1 MPEIAE
7 VARIVGFLKKHAV
20 GKTIKNVMAQEDNIV
35 FGKVGTSA
43 SAFQEALTGKKI
55 LDARQQGKYFWLV
68 MDSPPHPLM
77 HFGMAGWMKFSN
89 DDSAHYRPAKPE
101 EAEWPPKYWKF
112 ILQLKDSKNE
122 VALVD
127 ARRLARVRL
136 VDAAAEDMRK
146 TTPLKENGPDPVID
160 KDILTVDWL
169 GKKLRSKKVP
179 VKALLL
185 DQANVSGIGN
195 WVGDEVMYQARLH
208 PEQYSNTFSD
218 EQIKRL
224 HDAIMYVCDTAVEAN
239 GDSDAFPKDWLMKH
253 RWGKGKKEAQSLP
266 TGEKIT
272 FLKVGGRTSAIVPSV
287 QKKTAAVAGDVSE
300 GADEDNVEEDAKP
313 KKGGRKKAK
322 AVKKEEEEEEEDVEE
337 AKPKKGSKRKAQ
349 ATKEEEDVDEVE
361 EEASVKPK
369 RGRKN
374 AKEVKAEVKEEDVD
388 ATEEKLPVRAKRGSK
403 KAKVD
408 VEEAE
413 DKEVIEAEE
422 IQPVK
427 KRKTTATGT
436 AKQKKAATTKEEV
449 KGDDATAKRR
459 SGRLSK

>member
-1 MPEIAE
+1 MVSVQTAC
-7 VARIVGFLKKHAV
+7 
-20 GKTIKNVMAQEDNIV
+20 KTYANFVYLIQ
-35 FGKVGTSA
+35 
-43 SAFQEALTGKKI
+43 
-55 LDARQQGKYFWLV
+55 
-68 MDSPPHPLM
+68 
-77 HFGMAGWMKFSN
+77 KFSN

-169 GKKLRSKKVP
+169 SKKLRSKKVP

-253 RWGKGKKEAQSLP
+253 RWGKGKKEAQTLP

-300 GADEDNVEEDAKP
+300 GADEDDVKEDAKP

-322 AVKKEEEEEEEDVEE
+322 AVKKEEEEEDVED

-349 ATKEEEDVDEVE
+349 ATKEEEEDVDEAK
-361 EEASVKPK
+361 EEAPVKPK

-413 DKEVIEAEE
+413 DDEVVEAEE
-422 IQPVK
+422 TQPVK
-427 KRKTTATGT
+427 KRKTTANGT
-436 AKQKKAATTKEEV
+436 AKLKKATTTKEEV
-449 KGDDATAKRR
+449 KGDDTTAKRR